1 MEISE
6 VANQETT
13 PPRFSLVVPCYNEG
27 EALPEAVLNLRKIIN
42 LDYPYEIIAVDD
54 GSTDATAEKLIQA
67 QAEDPS
73 LVILTHDQNSGYG
86 SALKTG
92 IRHAKSDL
100 IVITDADG
108 TYPNE
113 RIGELVELGSRYDMV
128 VGSRTA
134 PDVQYSK
141 IRKIPKIFLG
151 AYASWIAGRKIPDI
165 NSGLRVFRKD
175 VVQKY
180 SHLLSNQFSFTTTST
195 LALLTNGYRVHYEPI
210 GYSPRIGKSHI
221 KPIRDTLRFVQLIV
235 RMGMYF
241 APLRVFAPFILLL
254 GLGFTASFCY
264 DVFVLKNLTDKTVIL
279 MISAM
284 NTTFFALIADMIDKR
299 GRR

>member
-1 MEISE
+1 MTSDHADTGE
-6 VANQETT
+6 ATRL
-13 PPRFSLVVPCYNEG
+13 RFSLVVPCYNEA
-27 EALPEAVLNLRKIIN
+27 EALPDAVLNLRTIIN
-42 LDYPYEIIAVDD
+42 LDCHYEIIAVDD
-54 GSTDATAEKLIQA
+54 GSTDGTAEKLAEA
-67 QAEDPS
+67 QAADSS
-73 LVILTHDQNSGYG
+73 LVVVTHDQNSGYG

-92 IRHAKSDL
+92 IRHARSDL

-113 RIGELVELGSRYDMV
+113 RVGDLVELGKKYDMV

-134 PDVQYSK
+134 PGVQYSK
-141 IRKIPKIFLG
+141 LRKIPKIFLT
-151 AYASWIAGRKIPDI
+151 AYASWIAGQQIPDI
-165 NSGLRVFRKD
+165 NSGLRVFKKD
-175 VVQKY
+175 VIEKY

-195 LALLTNGYRVHYEPI
+195 LAFITNGYRVHYEPI

-241 APLRVFAPFILLL
+241 APLRVFAPFIVLLS
-254 GLGFTASFCY
+254 LGFIASFMY
-264 DVFVLKNLTDKTVIL
+264 DVVVLQNLTDKTVIL
-279 MISAM
+279 MMFAM

-299 GRR
+299 CKR

>member
-1 MEISE
+1 
-6 VANQETT
+6 
-13 PPRFSLVVPCYNEG
+13 
-27 EALPEAVLNLRKIIN
+27 
-42 LDYPYEIIAVDD
+42 
-54 GSTDATAEKLIQA
+54 
-67 QAEDPS
+67 
-73 LVILTHDQNSGYG
+73 
-86 SALKTG
+86 
-92 IRHAKSDL
+92 
-100 IVITDADG
+100 
-108 TYPNE
+108 
-113 RIGELVELGSRYDMV
+113 
-128 VGSRTA
+128 
-134 PDVQYSK
+134 
-141 IRKIPKIFLG
+141 
-151 AYASWIAGRKIPDI
+151 
-165 NSGLRVFRKD
+165 
-175 VVQKY
+175 
-180 SHLLSNQFSFTTTST
+180 
-195 LALLTNGYRVHYEPI
+195 LTNGYRVHYEPI